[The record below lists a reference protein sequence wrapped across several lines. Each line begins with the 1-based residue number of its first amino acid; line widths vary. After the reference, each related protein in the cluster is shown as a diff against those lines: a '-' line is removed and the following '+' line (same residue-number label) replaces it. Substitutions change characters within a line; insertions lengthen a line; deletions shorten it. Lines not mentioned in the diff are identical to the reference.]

1 MIKKKTKI
9 YQNIELP
16 WIEKYRPKK
25 LDDVLLDNYIK
36 IKLDHIINQKL
47 IPNLIITG
55 SPGTGKTSAIK
66 CLVNK
71 VFNNNYE
78 DYILELNASDDR
90 GLNIIN
96 NTIIPFCKK
105 KINDKYKI
113 IILDEADSITNK
125 AQNLLSNIINE
136 YNEKNR
142 FIFICN
148 DYSKINESIQS
159 NCMIIRFPNVSKK
172 NIIRKVES
180 ICDIENIKYDNEAIN
195 TLLLL
200 SYNDIRFTINNLEC
214 IYKTYNKLNDD
225 VIYKFIDTPKP
236 VYINKI
242 INNSINGNF
251 KDSIKIVKE
260 LYNKGYS
267 PNDILLTFMNY
278 LMNNKIN
285 LNEEEKLKIYEI
297 VSMNYIRV
305 NDGIDTLLQLCGCIS
320 NIYLYLD
327 KN

>member
-1 MIKKKTKI
+1 
-9 YQNIELP
+9 
-16 WIEKYRPKK
+16 
-25 LDDVLLDNYIK
+25 
-36 IKLDHIINQKL
+36 
-47 IPNLIITG
+47 
-55 SPGTGKTSAIK
+55 
-66 CLVNK
+66 
-71 VFNNNYE
+71 
-78 DYILELNASDDR
+78 
-90 GLNIIN
+90 
-96 NTIIPFCKK
+96 
-105 KINDKYKI
+105 
-113 IILDEADSITNK
+113 
-125 AQNLLSNIINE
+125 
-136 YNEKNR
+136 
-142 FIFICN
+142 
-148 DYSKINESIQS
+148 
-159 NCMIIRFPNVSKK
+159 MIIRFPNVSKK

-180 ICDIENIKYDNEAIN
+180 ICDIEGIKYNDEAIN

-236 VYINKI
+236 IYINKI